1 MSVVGVSVDL
11 RESHPVDWT
20 RDGYTITTD
29 PDRIDR
35 SAVRRFLA
43 DSYWAADRPAE
54 VIDRSLDRS
63 LAFALIHDGR
73 QVGMARVVTDSATF
87 AWLCDVYIDPEH
99 RGAGLG
105 QWLVSVVVS
114 HPDLEGVARWM
125 LGTSYSHSLYRRVGF
140 DDVPPGK
147 FMMRRRDAGSADP
160 G

>member
-1 MSVVGVSVDL
+1 
-11 RESHPVDWT
+11 VDWT

-73 QVGMARVVTDSATF
+73 QVGMARALEVVG
-87 AWLCDVYIDPEH
+87 LPLEGRHH
-99 RGAGLG
+99 RGDDDSWNIAA
-105 QWLVSVVVS
+105 LVLHMV
-114 HPDLEGVARWM
+114 DRGDWR
-125 LGTSYSHSLYRRVGF
+125 
-140 DDVPPGK
+140 
-147 FMMRRRDAGSADP
+147 
-160 G
+160 

>member
-87 AWLCDVYIDPEH
+87 AWLCDVYVDEAA
-99 RGAGLG
+99 RGCGIGRAMVSALMADARLQTVRRWCLATRDAHEVYRPLG
-105 QWLVSVVVS
+105 FQPVEGRIWMQHL
-114 HPDLEGVARWM
+114 PDTARW
-125 LGTSYSHSLYRRVGF
+125 T
-140 DDVPPGK
+140 
-147 FMMRRRDAGSADP
+147 
-160 G
+160 